1 MNGVAELRMALDPIV
16 FSRAAGLE
24 PDDWQRDFL
33 STEADRVMLNVSR
46 QGGKSSLS
54 ALIGLRRAL
63 YHPGSLVLLLAPAL
77 RQSSELFRKV
87 MVFYRALGR
96 PVPAVSETTLWLSLE
111 NGSRIVSLPGAD
123 DGQIRGFSA
132 VDLLIVDEAARVS
145 DELYYAV
152 RPMIS
157 VSGGRLLLL
166 STPWGRQ
173 GFFFREW
180 MEGYEPWVRFEVP
193 ATEVPRIPAL
203 FLEAEKKSLGDHFYA
218 QEYNCEFREAA
229 DQLFSEAEISGMY
242 DDSVKPLFVPGEEPY
257 DITDYG

>member
-1 MNGVAELRMALDPIV
+1 MTGVAELRRALDRV
-16 FSRAAGLE
+16 EFARAAGLE
-24 PDDWQRDFL
+24 PDEWQSDFL
-33 STEADRVMLNVSR
+33 SSDADRVMLNVSR

-54 ALIGLRRAL
+54 ALIGLHQAL

-87 MVFYRALGR
+87 AVAYRAIGR
-96 PVPAVSETTLWLSLE
+96 PVPAVSETTLWLTLE

-166 STPWGRQ
+166 STPWGRR

-180 MEGYEPWVRFEVP
+180 HEGYEPWERFQVP
-193 ATEVPRIPAL
+193 ATQVPRIPAL
-203 FLEAEKKSLGDHFYA
+203 FLEAEKKSLGDHFFS
-218 QEYNCEFREAA
+218 QEYMTEFREAA

-242 DDSVKPLFVPGEEPY
+242 DPAVKPLFTPGEEPY
-257 DITDYG
+257 DID